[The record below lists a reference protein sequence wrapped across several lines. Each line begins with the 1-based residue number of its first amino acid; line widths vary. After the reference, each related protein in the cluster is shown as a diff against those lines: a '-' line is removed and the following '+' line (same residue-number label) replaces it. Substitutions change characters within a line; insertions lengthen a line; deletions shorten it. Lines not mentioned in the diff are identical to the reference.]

1 MIHVEQYGPVV
12 AIRMARNFLWRPL
25 WWTAAYWV
33 DGLLIDT
40 GPAYIA
46 NQLGRVLQRFPVE
59 QIVITHSH
67 ENQIGGLAQV
77 HKRFPQAPIYAA
89 ARALPTI
96 EEPTRLKPQLYRRF
110 LWGVPAAFTN
120 VLTLD
125 AVDNVI
131 RSNHYTFRVIETP
144 GHTPDHISLYEP
156 TQRWVFCSDAFIY
169 GRDDA
174 WTPEAD
180 LFGVISSLRTL
191 ASLHPERLFAGD
203 GRVSRTPLPEL
214 HEKIGDLVKLT
225 REVARLEAA
234 GVRVPEIV
242 ARLFPSE
249 SILQFWTMG
258 HYSATHLVEAC
269 RSYNAIFSPFAQT
282 EQSTASPPAN
292 LSAPVDPSDSST
304 NLSADQG
311 DWMR

>member
-1 MIHVEQYGPVV
+1 MIHVEQYGPVL

-40 GPAYIA
+40 GPACIA
-46 NQLGRVLQRFPVE
+46 SQLGRVLQRLPVE
-59 QIVITHSH
+59 QIVVTHSH

-89 ARALPTI
+89 TRALPTI

-110 LWGVPAAFTN
+110 LWGVPTPFTN

-125 AVDNVI
+125 AIDNVI
-131 RSNHYTFRVIETP
+131 RSSNYRFRVIETP
-144 GHTPDHISLYEP
+144 GHTPDHISLFEP
-156 TQRWVFCSDAFIY
+156 TQRWVFCSDAFVY
-169 GRDDA
+169 GRDEA
-174 WTPEAD
+174 WAPEAD

-191 ASLHPERLFAGD
+191 ASLHPERLFGGD

-234 GVRVPEIV
+234 GVRVPEMV

-249 SILQFWTMG
+249 SVLQFWTMG

-269 RSYNAIFSPFAQT
+269 RSYNAIFSPFAHT
-282 EQSTASPPAN
+282 EHSATSPSTN

-304 NLSADQG
+304 NLSTDQG
-311 DWMR
+311 DLIR

>member
-1 MIHVEQYGPVV
+1 MIHVEQYGPVL

-33 DGLLIDT
+33 DGILIDT
-40 GPAYIA
+40 GPACIA
-46 NQLGRVLQRFPVE
+46 NQLGRVLQRLPVE
-59 QIVITHSH
+59 QIVVTHSH
-67 ENQIGGLAQV
+67 ENQIGGLAQI
-77 HKRFPQAPIYAA
+77 HKRFPQAPIYAS

-96 EEPTRLKPQLYRRF
+96 EDPTRLRPQLYRRL
-110 LWGVPAAFTN
+110 LWGVPAPFTN

-125 AVDNVI
+125 AIDNVI
-131 RSNHYTFRVIETP
+131 RSSKYTFRVIETP

-156 TQRWVFCSDAFIY
+156 TQRWVFCSDAFVY
-169 GRDDA
+169 GRDDT

-214 HEKIGDLVKLT
+214 HEKIGDLVRLT

-234 GVRVPEIV
+234 RVRVPDMV
-242 ARLFPSE
+242 ARLFPGE
-249 SILQFWTMG
+249 SVLQFWTMG
-258 HYSATHLVEAC
+258 HYSATHLIEAC
-269 RSYNAIFSPFAQT
+269 RSYNAIFAPLDQGEHSMPL
-282 EQSTASPPAN
+282 SSAN
-292 LSAPVDPSDSST
+292 LSEPADSSDSSA

-311 DWMR
+311 DLIR